1 MIAAIYARKS
11 TDDSD
16 RNEDA
21 AQRNAGV
28 LRTSGWKTFEMLRV
42 HRQANA
48 GEQAAVNAGV
58 ALASNDVVAQ
68 PSRMTAASIHDRVM

>member
-28 LRTSGWKTFEMLRV
+28 LYATDGTMPNPWDRLPPYWM
-42 HRQANA
+42 
-48 GEQAAVNAGV
+48 
-58 ALASNDVVAQ
+58 AS
-68 PSRMTAASIHDRVM
+68 SER